1 MQIGVKY
8 VDGIMNISRD
18 GSSSSV
24 VCGGNR
30 REKEGTGYISK
41 DADCGAR
48 WIHHSPLLS
57 MIVWKACPDADT
69 TGEGGELHGITG
81 IVHSSRSYRA
91 MGVMRMGKS
100 GRERRTALEEVEG
113 GPVQPK
119 GRGVYR
125 FQRMGFDKR
134 RTQSVG
140 NHQHELQRTL
150 ACEALMCGIDRHV
163 SFVRAAIMA
172 VELGARG

>member
-1 MQIGVKY
+1 
-8 VDGIMNISRD
+8 
-18 GSSSSV
+18 
-24 VCGGNR
+24 
-30 REKEGTGYISK
+30 
-41 DADCGAR
+41 
-48 WIHHSPLLS
+48 
-57 MIVWKACPDADT
+57 
-69 TGEGGELHGITG
+69 
-81 IVHSSRSYRA
+81 

-119 GRGVYR
+119 GRGVYS
-125 FQRMGFDKR
+125 FERMLFDKR

-172 VELGARG
+172 VELGARGRDARNEIRMTEFEGGTCPDVKNGKDEWQYLASE